1 MKTSLKIFNLFFLAI
16 MLLNFSCK
24 SDDDSTDQEIILP
37 TLTMSN
43 VSYNTTFFSTGQTD
57 APTVDWNGDVGTF
70 SLAAPIPG
78 FSVDENTGDVSWD
91 RSIFIGNNEVEL
103 VATNANGFAAIV
115 ITIHNQ
121 FMGDFHGA
129 YNNNPNSTTVENGFE
144 MNFNENGTMSVYVV
158 GNGNAGTGTWT
169 HDGPIITSVYS
180 YDGGVNYYTI
190 VVALSHT
197 NTTAQ
202 ITGYWSS
209 GETLQDPADGYIA
222 LDASS

>member
-1 MKTSLKIFNLFFLAI
+1 MIMKTTLKVFNLVFVAL

-24 SDDDSTDQEIILP
+24 SDDDALEPQVILP
-37 TLTMSN
+37 NLSMSN
-43 VSYNTTFFSTGQTD
+43 TSYSTTFFSTGQTE
-57 APTVDWNGDVGTF
+57 APTIDWNGNVGTF
-70 SLAAPIPG
+70 SLGAPIPG
-78 FSVDENTGDVSWD
+78 FSVDENTGVVSWD

-144 MNFNENGTMSVYVV
+144 MTFNDNGTMSVNDS
-158 GNGNAGTGTWT
+158 GTIGTGTWT

-180 YDGGVNYYTI
+180 YNGGTSYYTI

-202 ITGYWSS
+202 ITGYWSF
-209 GETLQDPADGYIA
+209 GETLQDPANGYIA